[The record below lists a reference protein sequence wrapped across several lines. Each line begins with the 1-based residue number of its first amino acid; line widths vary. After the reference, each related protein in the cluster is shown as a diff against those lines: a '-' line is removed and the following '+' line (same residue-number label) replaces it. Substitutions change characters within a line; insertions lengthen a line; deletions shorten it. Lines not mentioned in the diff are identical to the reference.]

1 MWEQTVFGTLSLS
14 LLYPNPSGLSR
25 GRPDNLFCRNLDK
38 TVRLCYNKQHERTE
52 KHMVVCNGGL
62 ILLPRLL
69 FLQEGGDVM
78 SLLEVLE
85 LLNFICKIIQIMQH
99 DDRKGK

>member
-1 MWEQTVFGTLSLS
+1 MTAIRYALFILIIPESIRFVKGQTG
-14 LLYPNPSGLSR
+14 
-25 GRPDNLFCRNLDK
+25 LFCRNLDK
-38 TVRLCYNKQHERTE
+38 TVRFCYNKQHERNE

>member
-1 MWEQTVFGTLSLS
+1 
-14 LLYPNPSGLSR
+14 
-25 GRPDNLFCRNLDK
+25 
-38 TVRLCYNKQHERTE
+38 
-52 KHMVVCNGGL
+52 MVVCNGGL

-85 LLNFICKIIQIMQH
+85 LLNFICKVIQIMQH